1 VGRKSADLAAIERA
15 MVAIR
20 RSQTR
25 RTLARR
31 AATPAPR
38 TALFEVIDAIAAA
51 EEAGE
56 AAWVSTVAEALNIA
70 QPRAS
75 KLVAEAVEAGLVR
88 READQADGRRSLLVR
103 TDAGRALCE
112 QVHRFRRRAFED
124 AMAGWSARDRTEFAR
139 LISRFVGGL

>member
-1 VGRKSADLAAIERA
+1 VRRKNADLAAIERA

-31 AATPAPR
+31 ASTPAAR
-38 TALFEVIDAIAAA
+38 TALFEVIDAIEAA

-56 AAWVSTVAEALNIA
+56 PASVSTIAEALNMA

-75 KLVAEAVEAGLVR
+75 KLVAEAVEVGLVR
-88 READQADGRRSLLVR
+88 RHADQADGRRSLLTL

-112 QVHRFRRRAFED
+112 EVHRFRRRAFED
-124 AMAGWSARDRTEFAR
+124 AMAGWPARDRTEFAR
-139 LISRFVGGL
+139 LISRFVTGL